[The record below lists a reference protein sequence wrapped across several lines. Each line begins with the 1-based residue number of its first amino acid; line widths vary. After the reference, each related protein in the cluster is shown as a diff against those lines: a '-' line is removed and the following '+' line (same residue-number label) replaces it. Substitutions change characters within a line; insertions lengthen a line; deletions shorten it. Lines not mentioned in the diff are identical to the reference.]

1 MRKYALS
8 LHYFDLLGEASNDGD
23 IPCILG
29 SDTECIIQV
38 FDKWKPHRTD
48 W

>member
-1 MRKYALS
+1 MRKCALS
-8 LHYFDLLGEASNDGD
+8 LHYFDLLSEAGNDAD

-29 SDTECIIQV
+29 SDTECMTQV
-38 FDKWKPHRTD
+38 FYKWKPHRED